1 MIYKEEEKNN
11 IVTIMLVQAIT
22 NLVLDSLQPL
32 RNERNV
38 RIGGR
43 GAGRGADELV
53 RTALTRIR
61 LPCG

>member
-1 MIYKEEEKNN
+1 
-11 IVTIMLVQAIT
+11 MLVQAIT